1 MIKQND
7 KILQLIIPQILI
19 IKILKKFRENVQ
31 KNHINF

>member
-31 KNHINF
+31 KNHMIF